1 MNYEKDKLA
10 SRLVY
15 QGMEMVVCEEKCQEK
30 CPYTLVQ
37 EHLSYY
43 LVIMPH
49 LFSLE
54 KHRTITVILVE
65 FQHDTVG

>member
-1 MNYEKDKLA
+1 MRQTSLNYEKDKLA

-37 EHLSYY
+37 EHLS
-43 LVIMPH
+43 
-49 LFSLE
+49 S
-54 KHRTITVILVE
+54 
-65 FQHDTVG
+65 

>member
-15 QGMEMVVCEEKCQEK
+15 QGMEMVVCGEKCQEK

-37 EHLSYY
+37 EHLS
-43 LVIMPH
+43 
-49 LFSLE
+49 S
-54 KHRTITVILVE
+54 
-65 FQHDTVG
+65 